1 MNVADRLDPV
11 AFDNDISDDFDGAI
25 ENVSG
30 IGLNKDSP
38 RHPHSATGYLAVK
51 DVLEAVR
58 KVIGSTFEQEIGSF
72 TIAKDLVGDL
82 ENAHRGDRHPTL
94 IQLAREGQGNSG
106 KPAQVRVIAELV
118 KNKLTSIIEAAEM
131 IPRTPSS
138 TISDI
143 SSPPSSPDWRSKRWD
158 HSSMTSNSSA
168 SGATPGNER

>member
-1 MNVADRLDPV
+1 VDRWLNVADRLDPV

-58 KVIGSTFEQEIGSF
+58 KVIRSTFEQEIGSF

-94 IQLAREGQGNSG
+94 IQLAREDQGNSG
-106 KPAQVRVIAELV
+106 KPAQVRVIAESV
-118 KNKLTSIIEAAEM
+118 KNKLTSIIEAAGDDPAEAEFDESGLTKRASDRSRAKVAKAKS
-131 IPRTPSS
+131 ISRLLLAL
-138 TISDI
+138 TI
-143 SSPPSSPDWRSKRWD
+143 
-158 HSSMTSNSSA
+158 
-168 SGATPGNER
+168 